1 MLKIAAAALL
11 LAAASSPALAEDG
24 AAVFKAKCASCH
36 GPDGKGET
44 KMGQVLKVKS
54 LVGAKHTAGE
64 IEKVVAEGK
73 PGTKMMGVKGL
84 TPAQVKAVSAYTAAL
99 K

>member
-24 AAVFKAKCASCH
+24 AALYKAKCASCH
-36 GPDGKGET
+36 GADGKGET
-44 KMGQVLKVKS
+44 KMGQVLKVKT
-54 LVGAKHTAGE
+54 LLGAKHSAAAV
-64 IEKVVAEGK
+64 EKVVNEGK
-73 PGTKMMGVKGL
+73 PGTKMMAVKGL
-84 TPAQVKAVSAYTAAL
+84 TPEQVKAVSAYTAAL